1 MFFAILLSLIH
12 YISESNEFRYK
23 KKTMLFDNY
32 IKNFMEDDYQTR
44 DFKFTYVIVFFFV
57 VVIATIFIVYFIF
70 FLYKKCSKKDSEQI
84 DNGNASPLLKANNDM
99 YCEAIPPIVE
109 NPNYCQQQPQPYCQ
123 QQSYAIPTAV
133 LCNTNRSNHATIKQ
147 SNAAAAISATLQ
159 YNAHATNQSS
169 HSSLK

>member
-12 YISESNEFRYK
+12 CISESNEFRYK
-23 KKTMLFDNY
+23 KKSMLFDNY
-32 IKNFMEDDYQTR
+32 IKNFMEDDYQTH
-44 DFKFTYVIVFFFV
+44 DFKFTYVIVFIFV

-70 FLYKKCSKKDSEQI
+70 FLYKKCCKKDSEQI

-123 QQSYAIPTAV
+123 QQPYALPTDQI
-133 LCNTNRSNHATIKQ
+133 TQQ
-147 SNAAAAISATLQ
+147 SNNQMLQPPYQPPYNTMLMPQ
-159 YNAHATNQSS
+159 YNQVSPALNNNTI
-169 HSSLK
+169 